1 MLTDCVAR
9 VQPRQRREAEVGHK
23 GLPDSAPAGLMW
35 GSSAAPGKTKGP
47 SGAEG
52 RALESLQ
59 CRKRGA
65 GADFEEA
72 DGEEF
77 LCCLAKCGCFRRGAE
92 KEGARCR
99 ASLPPPA
106 QSL

>member
-1 MLTDCVAR
+1 MLTDCVAG
-9 VQPRQRREAEVGHK
+9 VQPRLRSEAEVEHK
-23 GLPDSAPAGLMW
+23 GLPASAPGGLMW
-35 GSSAAPGKTKGP
+35 GSSAAPRKTKGP
-47 SGAEG
+47 SGDEG

-92 KEGARCR
+92 KEEARCH
-99 ASLPPPA
+99 ALLPP
-106 QSL
+106 

>member
-1 MLTDCVAR
+1 
-9 VQPRQRREAEVGHK
+9 
-23 GLPDSAPAGLMW
+23 MW

-99 ASLPPPA
+99 ASLPPPSTKPLTCRC
-106 QSL
+106 QSPNSRPAGSV